1 MCCWQQAEK
10 MKQFLSILILLTFS
24 QVVKSQNT
32 ILWKIT
38 DTINNKTSF
47 IVGTFHQFGNSFVD
61 SIPEIKESIIN
72 SELAVFESIDKIENT
87 RKMIENRKASLEIEK
102 RLKKKDL
109 EKLKEIA
116 KDWEVDL
123 YKLKPLE
130 IRWKLQQEFQRIKC
144 KTTKPTDT
152 FDHFDNY
159 LQHLAEENK
168 VEVLGL
174 ETDSLQLSLIE
185 KENNN
190 PNWKKERKK
199 ISAWIKQMITD
210 KPNMNN
216 CTLAN
221 NYRNFELDY
230 QFEQECESDILILQ
244 RNNDWMKIIPNLL
257 STKNTFIA
265 VGYFHL
271 KKKCGILE
279 QLKNK
284 GFKVE
289 PVKIKPVAN
298 NGYK

>member
-1 MCCWQQAEK
+1 MTISHLA
-10 MKQFLSILILLTFS
+10 I
-24 QVVKSQNT
+24 SQNT
-32 ILWKIT
+32 ILWKVT
-38 DTINNKTSF
+38 DTINSKTSF

-61 SIPEIKESIIN
+61 SIPEIKKSLFN
-72 SELAVFESIDKIENT
+72 SEIAVFESIDETENT
-87 RKMIENRKASLEIEK
+87 RKMIERRESSLEIEK
-102 RLKKKDL
+102 WLKKKDL
-109 EKLKEIA
+109 KKLKEIA
-116 KDWEVDL
+116 KEWKVDL

-130 IRWKLQQEFQRIKC
+130 ISLKLQQEFQKIKC

-168 VEVLGL
+168 IEVLGL
-174 ETDSLQLSLIE
+174 ETDSIQLSLIE

-199 ISAWIKQMITD
+199 ISLWVNQMTTD

-221 NYRNFELDY
+221 NYRNFELEY
-230 QFEQECESDILILQ
+230 KFEHECESDILILQ
-244 RNNDWMKIIPNLL
+244 RNTDWMEIIPNLL
-257 STKNTFIA
+257 RAKNTFIA

-279 QLKNK
+279 QLKNT

-289 PVKIKPVAN
+289 PIKIKPVAN
-298 NGYK
+298 NDYK